1 MASFIKLLL
10 YGVGP
15 VTVGRC
21 LVLVR
26 VTVTVRL
33 WPYHTCAK
41 AGRPYLG
48 QNSQVPESNEVMASK
63 LVFRKSG
70 VRVSYYHAL
79 FAHWIVLQI
88 HCSLCVRACV
98 CVRTCPCLTKESVTP

>member
-10 YGVGP
+10 CGVGP

-26 VTVTVRL
+26 VTVTVRP

-41 AGRPYLG
+41 AGRPCLG
-48 QNSQVPESNEVMASK
+48 QNSQVPESNEIIN
-63 LVFRKSG
+63 G
-70 VRVSYYHAL
+70 V
-79 FAHWIVLQI
+79 
-88 HCSLCVRACV
+88 
-98 CVRTCPCLTKESVTP
+98 